1 MPDLGSGNHC
11 RYACLLPL
19 LNATYVDGFVNT
31 LTSLALQTIV
41 MFVPRK
47 SFVCDKILEEEGV
60 YGHVI
65 LEDLKLDLIPFD
77 EDIISMEVPL
87 FFK

>member
-1 MPDLGSGNHC
+1 
-11 RYACLLPL
+11 
-19 LNATYVDGFVNT
+19 
-31 LTSLALQTIV
+31 

-47 SFVCDKILEEEGV
+47 SFVCDKLLEEEGV

-77 EDIISMEVPL
+77 EDIISMELPL
-87 FFK
+87 FFKSVVSHFRNLLAKYDSWNNISP

>member
-1 MPDLGSGNHC
+1 MSCPTS
-11 RYACLLPL
+11 REIKETAECLP
-19 LNATYVDGFVNT
+19 
-31 LTSLALQTIV
+31 QTIV

-47 SFVCDKILEEEGV
+47 SFVCEKILEEEGV

-77 EDIISMEVPL
+77 EDIISMELPL